1 VATLQHARDIGLEVG
16 LRYGYEGNVPDEG
29 GEHTYCYACKTLL
42 IRRYGVFL
50 LSNRIRQGKCPT
62 CGATIEGVEMDGS
75 RQGEA

>member
-50 LSNRIRQGKCPT
+50 LINWTRQGKSPT
-62 CGATIEGVEMDGS
+62 CGAAIDGIEMDGIS
-75 RQGEA
+75 QSEA